1 VEQVVEIFKK
11 KYLIIFFSFILIDC
25 ANSQVTNKTTSFKK
39 YNVSFVYQM
48 TCVFNLRNNKKD
60 IAQIGLTKKGL
71 FFYEEPF
78 ELNKKFNSVSKKVFF
93 VKKNWLGDYELKI
106 TDRKNEISKIT
117 IDFKNKKAILRKND
131 GKFNSERC
139 Y

>member
-1 VEQVVEIFKK
+1 VDRVVEIFKK
-11 KYLIIFFSFILIDC
+11 IYLIFFLLFFFEN
-25 ANSQVTNKTTSFKK
+25 ANSQVIQKTLSYKK
-39 YNVSFVYQM
+39 YNVSFVKKM
-48 TCVFNLRNNKKD
+48 TCVFGKTVNEKD
-60 IAQIGLTKKGL
+60 IIKVGLTKKGL

>member
-1 VEQVVEIFKK
+1 MDRVVEIFKK
-11 KYLIIFFSFILIDC
+11 IYLIFFLLFFFEN
-25 ANSQVTNKTTSFKK
+25 ANSQVVQKTLSYKK
-39 YNVSFVYQM
+39 YNVSFVKKM
-48 TCVFNLRNNKKD
+48 TCVFGKTVNEKD
-60 IAQIGLTKKGL
+60 IIQVGLTKKGL

>member
-1 VEQVVEIFKK
+1 VDRVVEIFKK
-11 KYLIIFFSFILIDC
+11 IYLIFFLLFFFEN
-25 ANSQVTNKTTSFKK
+25 ANSQVIQKTLSYKK
-39 YNVSFVYQM
+39 YNVSFVKKM
-48 TCVFNLRNNKKD
+48 TCVFGKTVNEKD
-60 IAQIGLTKKGL
+60 IIQVGLTKKGL

>member
-1 VEQVVEIFKK
+1 VDRVVEIFKK
-11 KYLIIFFSFILIDC
+11 IYLIFFLLFFFEN
-25 ANSQVTNKTTSFKK
+25 ANSQVVQKTLSYKK
-39 YNVSFVYQM
+39 YNVSFVKKM
-48 TCVFNLRNNKKD
+48 TCVFGKTVNEKD
-60 IAQIGLTKKGL
+60 IIQVGLTKKGL

>member
-1 VEQVVEIFKK
+1 MDRVVEIFKK
-11 KYLIIFFSFILIDC
+11 IYLIFFLLFFFEN
-25 ANSQVTNKTTSFKK
+25 ANSQVIQKTLSYKK
-39 YNVSFVYQM
+39 YNVSFVKKM
-48 TCVFNLRNNKKD
+48 TCVFGKTVNEKD
-60 IAQIGLTKKGL
+60 IIQVGLTKKGL